1 MYDRAVTAWWKD
13 GPVPSLEERVAYLEG
28 RTEEHAAAMGDVR
41 IDIRELRSELIHRFE
56 HADHRFEQI
65 DRRFEQ
71 IDRRFEQIDGRLHHI
86 DTRFTWLIGVQF
98 ATLLAVLGALIGTS
112 AR

>member
-1 MYDRAVTAWWKD
+1 MAAWWKD

-28 RTEEHAAAMGDVR
+28 RTEEHTAAMGEVR
-41 IDIRELRSELIHRFE
+41 SDIRELRAEMIRRFE
-56 HADHRFEQI
+56 HVDHRFGQI

-71 IDRRFEQIDGRLHHI
+71 IDRRFEQIDGRLHHM

-98 ATLLAVLGALIGTS
+98 ATLLAVIAALLGT